1 MKGLLSFLHRPQNE
15 DKPSVVCFSGATPSG
30 TQESDGQSATC
41 HVPAIVGQHFAIGD
55 ISPVI
60 TLIERLWI

>member
-1 MKGLLSFLHRPQNE
+1 MKGLLALRLP
-15 DKPSVVCFSGATPSG
+15 G

-41 HVPAIVGQHFAIGD
+41 QVPAIVGQHFAIGD